1 MTETNSGRAGVILS
15 LEGFFLFFF
24 LTTLDSPHLSP
35 HFKVQS
41 SFKSP
46 VLTTQRE
53 RRRRRRKEG
62 RKGRGADLDSA

>member
-1 MTETNSGRAGVILS
+1 
-15 LEGFFLFFF
+15 LFCFV

-53 RRRRRRKEG
+53 RRRRRRKRKVG
-62 RKGRGADLDSA
+62 RKGRGADSDSA